1 MAELKVTITEI
12 IEANTY
18 PDLAVAEFKDR
29 FGKVHILRDKL
40 PVFSKDDLDLTV
52 PREGIARCTIMDK
65 NADFCTI
72 SLQYPDDIEDDE
84 GEQLFEVDK
93 SLVTEDCENSAEM
106 CSP

>member
-40 PVFSKDDLDLTV
+40 PIFSKDDLDLTV
-52 PREGIARCTIMDK
+52 PKEGIARCTIMDK

-93 SLVTEDCENSAEM
+93 SLVTEDC
-106 CSP
+106 